1 MANLIKSKINIF
13 RYCVQATAALVTR
26 NCGALG
32 SVTEALLQ
40 PEKSSLD
47 AGSNLGIVLLFEV
60 MFHKPNV
67 VF

>member
-13 RYCVQATAALVTR
+13 RYCVRATAPLVTR

-32 SVTEALLQ
+32 SVTVAFLLS
-40 PEKSSLD
+40 EKSSLD
-47 AGSNLGIVLLFEV
+47 VGSNPGIVMLFEV
-60 MFHKPNV
+60 MFYKPNV